1 MNAIDL
7 GLPKESIYK
16 QFIPKNQ
23 FYEHGEFKKADK
35 RAFIEGI
42 DRITLYSQLTREN
55 TNVDEYKDKERC
67 YEEISIIIVKLR
79 NKFFLDR
86 ISKLIM
92 TSIPYPILLIGI
104 YDEEVIFYAAHQRD
118 NKVDKEKIVLENIYS
133 TGFLEMDSHFIKNI
147 NYKNLDKQNF
157 YKLYDSYV
165 QEILNYNLEK
175 RNIRAN
181 EDKEELLKKIS
192 KIENKIQELKQQL
205 KKEKHFNKQMDLN
218 IKIKKLEKRLKN
230 MEG

>member
-181 EDKEELLKKIS
+181 EDKEELLKKVS
-192 KIENKIQELKQQL
+192 KIENKVQELRQQL

-218 IKIKKLEKRLKN
+218 IKIKKLEKRLRN